1 MKKVSLI
8 LKGTTQLKTRGSG
21 PSATVYFIEV
31 KSGTLPLLMG
41 FLLSWTPFVCEQ
53 QILKE
58 ELISHLHPP
67 KQEISVANCVFPFIY
82 GDELHFNCI
91 STHSDF
97 DWCSLDFHFKG
108 RWRYCT
114 ALDPPICVFPFQ
126 FRKKAIYEC
135 TKEGY
140 ILNRSWCSLTDN
152 YNKDKKWKQCSPHK

>member
-1 MKKVSLI
+1 MLLVCM
-8 LKGTTQLKTRGSG
+8 
-21 PSATVYFIEV
+21 F
-31 KSGTLPLLMG
+31 SGTLPLLMG

-97 DWCSLDFHFKG
+97 DWCSLDFRFKG

-152 YNKDKKWKQCSPHK
+152 YNKDKKWKQCSPHNF